1 LTTDPSQPLSVL
13 EDAVLNEPIPFDPAH
28 DLDALA
34 ASGALSGNV
43 ALFRQPRGPDLM
55 RRSAPLEEWCAL
67 RTCHGVWPYGR
78 TMEGRP
84 APLATVE
91 GDGMAAAQGINFA
104 SQDYL
109 SLASHPDV
117 IDAAMHAL
125 AECGPHS
132 AGSAILLGN
141 SRYSSALEEAVGTL
155 LQCRHV
161 VLFPTGWGAAFG
173 AVTALTHPGDH
184 VLIDALAH
192 ASLRQ
197 GAAAA
202 TRNVGVFRH
211 LDCDHLRELLAG
223 IRAVDATGAILVVTE
238 GLFSMDADSPD
249 LPLMQYLCRE
259 YGATLLV
266 DVAHD
271 LGAMGPGGAGAIGA
285 QGMLGKIDIV
295 MGAFSKTFA
304 SNGGFVACSERGVRR
319 QLQLFAGPHMFSNAL
334 SPVQAAT
341 VLECLRIVSG
351 NEGDLLRAD
360 VMRNAVELRA
370 LLQEEGVR
378 CLGAPS
384 PIVPLW
390 IGSESATRV
399 AGMLLARDRVF
410 VNPMEFPGVPLG
422 SARLRLQ
429 LMAQH
434 TPAQIR
440 RAARLLARAV
450 RRAAEA
456 PRPAQQPSGAA

>member
-1 LTTDPSQPLSVL
+1 M
-13 EDAVLNEPIPFDPAH
+13 LNEPIPFDPAH

-34 ASGALSGNV
+34 ASGALGGNV
-43 ALFRQPRGPDLM
+43 ALFRQPRGRDLL
-55 RRSAPLEEWCAL
+55 RRAGPLEEWCTL
-67 RTCHGVWPYGR
+67 RMRHGVWPYCR
-78 TMEGRP
+78 TLEGPP
-84 APLATVE
+84 APTATVE
-91 GDGMAAAQGINFA
+91 GDGLAAAQGINFA

-109 SLASHPDV
+109 SLATHPGV
-117 IDAAMHAL
+117 IDAAMQVL

-141 SRYSSALEEAVGTL
+141 SRHSAELEQALGAL
-155 LQCRHV
+155 LRCQHV

-173 AVTALTHPGDH
+173 AVTALVHPGDH
-184 VLIDALAH
+184 VLIDTLAH

-202 TRNVGVFRH
+202 TRKVAAFRH

-223 IRAVDATGAILVVTE
+223 IRAVDANGAILVVTE

-249 LPLMQYLCRE
+249 LPLTQYLCRE

-271 LGAMGPGGAGAIGA
+271 LGATGPGGTGVIGA

-304 SNGGFVACSERGVRR
+304 SNGGFVACSERSVRR
-319 QLQLFAGPHMFSNAL
+319 QLQLFAGTHMFSNAL

-341 VLECLRIVSG
+341 VLECLRIVADA
-351 NEGDLLRAD
+351 EGEARRAD
-360 VMRNAVELRA
+360 LMRNAVELRA
-370 LLQEEGVR
+370 LLKEEGMH

-390 IGSESATRV
+390 TGSEAAVRI
-399 AGMLLARDRVF
+399 AGMLLARDQVF

-422 SARLRLQ
+422 AARLRLQ

-434 TPAQIR
+434 TPAQVR
-440 RAARLLARAV
+440 RAARLLAAAV
-450 RRAAEA
+450 RRATAA
-456 PRPAQQPSGAA
+456 PRPALRPSGTV

>member
-1 LTTDPSQPLSVL
+1 MQ
-13 EDAVLNEPIPFDPAH
+13 NEAIPFDPSQ
-28 DLDALA
+28 DLPALA
-34 ASGALSGNV
+34 ASGALGGNV

-55 RRSAPLEEWCAL
+55 RRARPLDEWCVL
-67 RTCHGVWPYGR
+67 RARHGVWPYNR
-78 TMEGRP
+78 RLEG
-84 APLATVE
+84 APTPLSTVE
-91 GDGMAAAQGINFA
+91 GDGLAAARGINFA

-109 SLASHPDV
+109 SLASHPD
-117 IDAAMHAL
+117 ILAAAMAAL

-132 AGSAILLGN
+132 AGSAVLLGN
-141 SRYSSALEEAVGTL
+141 SRYSSALEGVIGEL
-155 LQCRHV
+155 LRCRHV

-173 AVTALTHPGDH
+173 AVTALVHGADH
-184 VLIDALAH
+184 VLIDQLAH

-197 GAAAA
+197 GAMAA
-202 TRNVGVFRH
+202 TRNLTPFRH
-211 LDCDHLRELLAG
+211 LDCDHVRELLAG
-223 IRAVDATGAILVVTE
+223 IRAVDSQGAILVVTE

-249 LPLMQYLCRE
+249 LPLLQYLCHE

-271 LGAMGPGGAGAIGA
+271 LGAMGPGGGGVIAA
-285 QGMLGKIDIV
+285 QGMLGKIDVV

-304 SNGGFVACSERGVRR
+304 SNGGFVACDSASVRR

-341 VLECLRIVSG
+341 ILACLRIVASP
-351 NEGDLLRAD
+351 EGETLRAAL
-360 VMRNAVELRA
+360 MRNAVELRA
-370 LLQEEGVR
+370 LLKEEGMR
-378 CLGAPS
+378 CIGEPS

-390 IGSESATRV
+390 TGTEATCRI
-399 AGMLLARDRVF
+399 AGMLLAREQVF

-422 SARLRLQ
+422 AARLRLQ

-440 RAARLLARAV
+440 RAAPLLAQAV
-450 RRAAEA
+450 RKADTA
-456 PRPAQQPSGAA
+456 PRPAPAASRQG